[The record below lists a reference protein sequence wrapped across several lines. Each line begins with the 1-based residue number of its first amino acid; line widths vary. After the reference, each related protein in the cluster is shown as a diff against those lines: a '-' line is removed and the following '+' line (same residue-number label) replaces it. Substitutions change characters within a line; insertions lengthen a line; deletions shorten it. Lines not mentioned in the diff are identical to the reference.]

1 MKLWDFLECFM
12 LFAAGAMFTMIISGS
27 IYALGAPRIIM
38 IMAVALLLVVMA
50 AVIGYCAGRRRKEM
64 ECLRAYNKGV
74 RRGNSAGYERA
85 KADIKEFLGT
95 D

>member
-27 IYALGAPRIIM
+27 IYALGAPRIII

>member
-12 LFAAGAMFTMIISGS
+12 LFGAGAMFTMIISGS
-27 IYALGAPRIIM
+27 LYALGAPRIII